1 MKFTKPL
8 FGLGFLVGLLSFGV
22 LVGCAVNPVT
32 GRPDLVL
39 TTKAGEREIGAK
51 EAKKV
56 EQQIGLTDNPSLGAY
71 VESLGQRL
79 AAHSPRQDV
88 PYQFYVVEMVEPN
101 AFALP
106 GGFVYVSRGL
116 LPIVNSED
124 ELAGVVGHEIGHVAA
139 RHSVQRL
146 SAAAPFAI
154 VGGVTGAVTG
164 IVSDNLSDAVMGITG
179 LAGSVFLAPYSR
191 SQEREADTVGVDL
204 AAASGYDP
212 KGLSRFLQALEV
224 QDTLRKE
231 KPKSPSFFD
240 SHPATPER
248 VKDTANYAKTAT
260 RGPARPIAA
269 DHEAFLKKLDGVV
282 IGPHPAEGVFNDNL
296 FLHPHLDFALR
307 FPTGW
312 ETQISR
318 QMALAGD
325 KEQLTLVFLQVAGEG
340 NDPMAIPREL
350 DKKSGGKVLDKVE
363 RFEVGGLPG
372 SRLVFQAKTKQGVM
386 GVDLNWIAYQG
397 VIYQIVG
404 LSPEKK
410 FKTLEPIFRQT
421 VNSFRPLT
429 QTERSNFTISRL
441 RLARASQ
448 GESIQSFISRTDCIW
463 TVEQV
468 AAANGIPTNAAL
480 NDGQLLKITKRER
493 YMPQ

>member
-1 MKFTKPL
+1 MKFTKL
-8 FGLGFLVGLLSFGV
+8 LIGHGFLVCLLSFGV
-22 LVGCAVNPVT
+22 IVGCAMNPVT

-39 TTKAGEREIGAK
+39 TTTEGEREIGAE

-56 EQQIGLTDNPSLGAY
+56 EQQIGLTDNPQLTTY

-79 AAHSPRQDV
+79 ATHSPRQDI

-139 RHSVQRL
+139 RHSVKRL

-154 VGGVTGAVTG
+154 VGGVAGAVTG

-179 LAGSVFLAPYSR
+179 FTGSIFLAPYSR

-204 AAASGYDP
+204 AAAGGYDP
-212 KGLSRFLQALEV
+212 DGLSRFLHALEV
-224 QDTLRKE
+224 QEKLRTE
-231 KPKSPSFFD
+231 KPTTPSFFD
-240 SHPATPER
+240 SHPSTPER
-248 VKDTANYAKTAT
+248 VRDTANYAKKVT

-282 IGPHPAEGVFNDNL
+282 IGTHPAEGVFVENL
-296 FLHPHLDFALR
+296 FLHPHLNFALR
-307 FPTGW
+307 FPAGW

-318 QMALAGD
+318 QMVLAGD
-325 KEQLTLVFLQVAGEG
+325 KEQLTLAFLQVAAEG
-340 NDPMAIPREL
+340 NDPMVVPKAL

-363 RFEVGGLPG
+363 RFQVGGLPAA
-372 SRLVFQAKTKQGVM
+372 RLVFQAKTKHGVM
-386 GVDLNWIAYQG
+386 GVDLNWIAYRG

-404 LSPEKK
+404 ISPEKN
-410 FKTLEPIFRQT
+410 FEIFEPIFRQM
-421 VNSFRPLT
+421 VNSFRPIT
-429 QTERSNFTISRL
+429 RTERANFTITRL
-441 RLARASQ
+441 RLARARQ
-448 GESIQSFISRTDCIW
+448 GETLQSFISRTDCIW
-463 TVEQV
+463 TDAEV
-468 AAANGIPTNAAL
+468 AAANGIQTNAVL
-480 NDGQLLKITKRER
+480 KDGQLLKIAKRELFIPR
-493 YMPQ
+493 